1 MTGAPK
7 KRTLEI
13 IDSLE
18 AGPRGVYAGS
28 IGYLALNGAVDLNI
42 VIRTLVCTHDKIT
55 QGAGGAILALSDPHD
70 EFEEVLLKARAQQQ
84 AISKML
90 KPAKKKAC

>member
-18 AGPRGVYAGS
+18 GVPRGIYSGS
-28 IGYLALNGAVDLNI
+28 IGYLSLSGAVDLNI
-42 VIRTLVCTHDKIT
+42 VIRTAVIHGDVAEI
-55 QGAGGAILALSDPHD
+55 GVGGAIIHLSDA
-70 EFEEVLLKARAQQQ
+70 EEEYEEMLLKALAPFS
-84 AISKML
+84 AITL
-90 KPAKKKAC
+90 LARNWR

>member
-18 AGPRGVYAGS
+18 AVPRGIYSGN
-28 IGYLALNGAVDLNI
+28 IGYLSLNGAVDLNI
-42 VIRTLVCTHDKIT
+42 VIRTAVIHGDVAEI
-55 QGAGGAILALSDPHD
+55 GVGGAIIHLSDA
-70 EFEEVLLKARAQQQ
+70 EEEYEEMLLKALAPFS
-84 AISKML
+84 AITLLRETGDKL
-90 KPAKKKAC
+90 